1 MVEASIRKFPEK
13 IIFKSDAENDDE
25 DDAENDAQNNL
36 KELSSNFIAKCSK
49 VDHNFNN
56 IKTNMN
62 LPNLFLKKCPAIP
75 CIAEFDV
82 NSKSWNVRWT
92 LVEAENGYNKVE
104 NFEHVT
110 VIKNMD
116 EFNIRIEKIST
127 IDVASSTSSALGL
140 LADKNMLHHITSIP
154 KLFDYSSSFSR
165 LAPPINTELYT
176 ESASQELA
184 IRTGDGA
191 YFDKSSLASIIAA
204 GCRTGNV
211 LIVKSTKSKYQKNP
225 NKYPPCSAYLGKM
238 ADIKEEF
245 ILPSKK
251 GRIIS
256 TKLEDEIN
264 GINLNLYVIE
274 VFSRKHKHIDT
285 MPTNFNPKFWKKYTK
300 SADML
305 VKQFSTFID
314 PNDSSKY
321 LWQSITGIC
330 ISSGG
335 MKTAIIGKRIL
346 HDLEV
351 KRGSL
356 PNLKYLSGCSGGL
369 WSIILYFSEKTGRM
383 EEVASIHARLVLM
396 ESECNDFSLGGLSH
410 YGYYLHRYARL
421 LNWIKNSDYYW
432 TKLVSVII
440 DEDYLDDNED
450 EESMK
455 TTEKRL
461 QNVMMKASELG
472 IKIVSPFVLLCNSYT

>member
-1 MVEASIRKFPEK
+1 MVEES
-13 IIFKSDAENDDE
+13 SDNTG
-25 DDAENDAQNNL
+25 N
-36 KELSSNFIAKCSK
+36 SSNIITECSK
-49 VDHNFNN
+49 EHHESNKIETN
-56 IKTNMN
+56 IN
-62 LPNLFLKKCPAIP
+62 LPNSFLKKCPAIP

-82 NSKSWNVRWT
+82 HSKSWNVRWT
-92 LVEAENGYNKVE
+92 LVEAENGSNKIE

-110 VIKNMD
+110 VLKNMD
-116 EFNIRIEKIST
+116 KFNIRIEKIST

-154 KLFDYSSSFSR
+154 KLSMFDFSSSFSR

-176 ESASQELA
+176 ESASQEFA

-211 LIVKSTKSKYQKNP
+211 LIVKSTKSTYTKNP
-225 NKYPPCSAYLGKM
+225 NLFPPCSAYFGKM
-238 ADIKEEF
+238 EDIKEEY

-256 TKLEDEIN
+256 TKLEDKIN
-264 GINLNLYVIE
+264 GINLHLYVIE
-274 VFSRKHKHIDT
+274 VFSKKHKTIDS
-285 MPTNFNPKFWKKYTK
+285 MPTNFRPKFWRDFRK

-321 LWQSITGIC
+321 LSQSINGIC
-330 ISSGG
+330 IASGG

-346 HDLEV
+346 HDLKV
-351 KRGSL
+351 KNGSL
-356 PNLKYLSGCSGGL
+356 PNLKFLSGCSGGL

-383 EEVASIHARLVLM
+383 EEVAAIHARLVLM
-396 ESECNDFSLGGLSH
+396 ESECDDFSLGSLSY

-440 DEDYLDDNED
+440 DEDYLNYDDENH
-450 EESMK
+450 EESIK
-455 TTEKRL
+455 TTEERL
-461 QNVMMKASELG
+461 KDVMTKAGKLG